1 MMLRIEETMNLFFLV
16 RRSPRVSF
24 FVSSFTT
31 GTCVNFLFR
40 SGWRRVD
47 KANCK
52 RSSRPL
58 LNAVRRRTNERFRT
72 FIAWLYKCMT
82 GTWTLDSR
90 RRRSLLNERRVVSVT
105 NNAPRTK
112 YNYIRTYVKRR
123 PSSITKRVVCVIV
136 RSFVRRCVRA
146 CTPEYSS
153 KNKIMI
159 IGRCFY
165 CCKS

>member
-1 MMLRIEETMNLFFLV
+1 M
-16 RRSPRVSF
+16 
-24 FVSSFTT
+24 
-31 GTCVNFLFR
+31 
-40 SGWRRVD
+40 
-47 KANCK
+47 
-52 RSSRPL
+52 
-58 LNAVRRRTNERFRT
+58 
-72 FIAWLYKCMT
+72 
-82 GTWTLDSR
+82 
-90 RRRSLLNERRVVSVT
+90 SVT

-159 IGRCFY
+159 IGRLLFIVAKVKCIIFY
-165 CCKS
+165 VPHFNVFFF